1 MNAFAKSESVTPA
14 SVSTCIVGLGGTFGD
29 DRVGW
34 NIVERIK
41 TLIPVSDGLPLRLA
55 TGGSPSDLLEQ
66 LGDLRRLIVIDACQG
81 LSIPGTVLCLIW
93 PTPAIEKTRHGC
105 GHNLSLGQVLEI
117 AARLKTLPEIC
128 ELWCI
133 EGSRF
138 EFEQP
143 LSAEVESAAARVAS
157 QIVESLQLN

>member
-1 MNAFAKSESVTPA
+1 MNALATSESVTPA
-14 SVSTCIVGLGGTFGD
+14 IASTCIVGLGGLFGD

-34 NIVERIK
+34 DVVKRIK
-41 TLIPVSDGLPLRLA
+41 TLIPVGNGFPIRLA
-55 TGGSPSDLLEQ
+55 TGRSPADLLEL

-81 LSIPGTVLCLIW
+81 LGIPGTVLCLPW

-105 GHNLSLGQVLEI
+105 GHNLSLDQVLEI
-117 AARLKTLPEIC
+117 AARLKTLPDVC

-133 EGSRF
+133 EGSLF

-143 LSAEVESAAARVAS
+143 LSPEVELAVARVAS
-157 QIVESLQLN
+157 EIVESLQLN

>member
-1 MNAFAKSESVTPA
+1 MNALATSESVTPA
-14 SVSTCIVGLGGTFGD
+14 IATTCIVGLGGLFGD

-34 NIVERIK
+34 NVVERIK
-41 TLIPVSDGLPLRLA
+41 TLIPVGNGFPIRLT
-55 TGGSPSDLLEQ
+55 TGGSPTDLLEL

-81 LSIPGTVLCLIW
+81 LGIPGTVLRLPW
-93 PTPAIEKTRHGC
+93 PDPAVQRTRHGC
-105 GHNLSLGQVLEI
+105 GHNLSLDQILEI
-117 AARLKTLPEIC
+117 AARLKTLPDVC

-143 LSAEVESAAARVAS
+143 LSPEVESAAARVAS
-157 QIVESLQLN
+157 EIVEFLTWN